1 MAKHAAP
8 PRRRHSA
15 QKHASHKGVTLYTLG
30 VLLVAVSVLLSLR
43 FWPRRIVDAVPP
55 AAEVESPAV
64 SEELAVPEPQ
74 PVVTTLRFSATGDNL
89 IHKPIYSQA
98 ARRAAE
104 GEGYS
109 FDYCYRNLLD
119 FYAQQDINWIN
130 QETLCSKELA
140 PSTYPCFSTPGEC
153 AEALYRAGF
162 RVFSLSNNHTYDKG
176 AAGIAATLRFWETM
190 PEDVITT
197 GLWKGEADYGR
208 IPIQTVDGVKIAYLS
223 YTEHTNG
230 IPRNSKMTANIIY
243 TSQQDVMEQQVRAAR
258 QEADFVVVGV
268 HWGVEDSHNITQA
281 QRTLAQSLADWGAD
295 VIIGTHPHVLQDAEW
310 RTAADGRNVFV
321 AYSLGNFLSTQSKP
335 DQLIGA
341 VLTLDLEQT
350 TEPDGSVHCAV
361 RGPKL
366 HVTVT
371 HYDAGKSNVRTYLF
385 RDYTPELAQAHGV
398 RAAYPSFGYDY
409 IRQTAQTYINSEFWS
424 LRKACIRT
432 PDGQNGVFTMYGVSK
447 INIEPSLMMISVQDA
462 EFKGN
467 TMARY
472 LQIFADTGVVVDMI
486 SQSAPHGTSMDF
498 SFTAYS
504 SDLPLVMKAISAA
517 NLDKDA
523 KASPLISVGYS
534 KLNLF
539 GEEMVTS
546 CGVAARALNALAM
559 AGIEVLLITTSDLDI
574 SLLVR
579 SENEDAAYETLKKA
593 YEL

>member
-1 MAKHAAP
+1 MAKHAKHAAP
-8 PRRRHSA
+8 PRCRHSA
-15 QKHASHKGVTLYTLG
+15 QKHTSHKGVALYTLG
-30 VLLVAVSVLLSLR
+30 VLLVAVSALLSLR
-43 FWPRRIVDAVPP
+43 LWPRRIVDAVPP
-55 AAEVESPAV
+55 ATEAESPAV
-64 SEELAVPEPQ
+64 SEELVVPEPQ

-89 IHKPIYSQA
+89 IHAPIYSQA

-109 FDYCYRNLLD
+109 FDYCYANLLD

-176 AAGIAATLRFWETM
+176 AVGIAATLRFWETM

-197 GLWKGEADYGR
+197 GLWKGEVDYGR

-350 TEPDGSVHCAV
+350 VEPDGSVRCAV

-385 RDYTPELAQAHGV
+385 RDYTPELAKAHGV
-398 RAAYPSFGYDY
+398 RAAYPNFGYDY
-409 IRQTAQTYINSEFWS
+409 IRQTAQTYINSEF
-424 LRKACIRT
+424 L
-432 PDGQNGVFTMYGVSK
+432 
-447 INIEPSLMMISVQDA
+447 E
-462 EFKGN
+462 
-467 TMARY
+467 
-472 LQIFADTGVVVDMI
+472 
-486 SQSAPHGTSMDF
+486 
-498 SFTAYS
+498 
-504 SDLPLVMKAISAA
+504 
-517 NLDKDA
+517 
-523 KASPLISVGYS
+523 
-534 KLNLF
+534 
-539 GEEMVTS
+539 
-546 CGVAARALNALAM
+546 LA
-559 AGIEVLLITTSDLDI
+559 
-574 SLLVR
+574 
-579 SENEDAAYETLKKA
+579 
-593 YEL
+593 

>member
-1 MAKHAAP
+1 MAKHAKHAAP
-8 PRRRHSA
+8 PRRRRSA
-15 QKHASHKGVTLYTLG
+15 QKHTSHKGVTLYTLG
-30 VLLVAVSVLLSLR
+30 VLLVAVSALLFLR
-43 FWPRRIVDAVPP
+43 FWPRRSVDAAPP
-55 AAEVESPAV
+55 AVEVESPAV

-109 FDYCYRNLLD
+109 FDYCYMNLLD

-341 VLTLDLEQT
+341 ILTLELEQT

-409 IRQTAQTYINSEFWS
+409 ICQTAQTYINSEF
-424 LRKACIRT
+424 L
-432 PDGQNGVFTMYGVSK
+432 
-447 INIEPSLMMISVQDA
+447 E
-462 EFKGN
+462 
-467 TMARY
+467 
-472 LQIFADTGVVVDMI
+472 
-486 SQSAPHGTSMDF
+486 
-498 SFTAYS
+498 
-504 SDLPLVMKAISAA
+504 
-517 NLDKDA
+517 
-523 KASPLISVGYS
+523 
-534 KLNLF
+534 
-539 GEEMVTS
+539 
-546 CGVAARALNALAM
+546 LA
-559 AGIEVLLITTSDLDI
+559 
-574 SLLVR
+574 
-579 SENEDAAYETLKKA
+579 
-593 YEL
+593 